1 MEKEIDK
8 IKDILEK
15 FIKKYNIKTLK
26 INTKIDY
33 HSSLNT
39 DNPDKW
45 VVEYS
50 SIVQKI
56 DINLTK

>member
-33 HSSLNT
+33 HSSLNA
-39 DNPDKW
+39 DNLNKW
-45 VVEYS
+45 IVEHNS
-50 SIVQKI
+50 TVQKI